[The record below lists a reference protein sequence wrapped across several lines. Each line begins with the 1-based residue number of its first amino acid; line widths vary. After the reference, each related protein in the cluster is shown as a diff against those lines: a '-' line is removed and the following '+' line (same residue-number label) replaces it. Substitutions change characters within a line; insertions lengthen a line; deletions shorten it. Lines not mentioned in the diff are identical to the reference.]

1 MVGLIFHASSGI
13 PRTISLLC
21 DAALVYGF
29 GYELEKIGTHVVEQ
43 VLADKGGMGLASAA
57 GAEVAQGGET
67 KPGHGSDNGLRERIE
82 ALEARVGQLQNLLE
96 THVAELDKPT
106 NGVKKDIIDR
116 LSKLLLSERQRGDR
130 ILGHYRALVAK
141 YRGLVENQAD
151 KPRLGK

>member
-43 VLADKGGMGLASAA
+43 VLADKGGMGLASTA

-67 KPGHGSDNGLRERIE
+67 KSGHGGDSGLRERIE
-82 ALEARVGQLQNLLE
+82 AQEARG
-96 THVAELDKPT
+96 
-106 NGVKKDIIDR
+106 
-116 LSKLLLSERQRGDR
+116 
-130 ILGHYRALVAK
+130 
-141 YRGLVENQAD
+141 
-151 KPRLGK
+151 